1 MPNSY
6 LRRYVMLEK
15 ILAIAISAVIM
26 SMFALEA
33 LDNWSRWER
42 SVSAEKQRR
51 EYEATKEAAFIAE
64 FEGLRIYAMPD
75 GVLVEED

>member
-1 MPNSY
+1 MPTSY
-6 LRRYVMLEK
+6 LRRSGMLEK
-15 ILAIAISAVIM
+15 ILAIAISAVVM
-26 SMFALEA
+26 SVLAIESI
-33 LDNWSRWER
+33 DNWGRWER

-75 GVLVEED
+75 GVIVEED